1 MNVILPSE
9 NFLSEKKKRSLTS
22 EYEEAL
28 LACFLVPGK
37 PCVRSFHSIGI
48 RDGRVQW
55 SAHNARVHLH
65 ERREIQVIITT
76 AQLA

>member
-1 MNVILPSE
+1 MNVILHSE
-9 NFLSEKKKRSLTS
+9 NFLSEEKKRSLTS

-28 LACFLVPGK
+28 SACFLFPGK
-37 PCVRSFHSIGI
+37 LCVSSFHSIGI

-55 SAHNARVHLH
+55 SAHNVRVHLY
-65 ERREIQVIITT
+65 ERREIQLIITT